1 MVEGVL
7 NLSGTVFSASW
18 VTLLES
24 RIATR
29 TVARF
34 IATRAMGALARSAA
48 GDWVPYVGW
57 AIAIGSVA
65 YAGYEAYNELAINW
79 SKLENE
85 TYDEDD
91 LAVFRMGFTAARQR
105 FIATEKG
112 AEAERSRQKYILI
125 PSEVM
130 PTVAAIDAVGIG
142 QYGNILTWDPAG
154 AAARRRQ
161 AITKLGAAGMVSMSD
176 GTRLRGSW
184 EEYPFAVTLAPRPG
198 SWVDRAPLRENWI
211 QGGFIRAAAI
221 VQDFH
226 PNDILLCYIL

>member
-7 NLSGTVFSASW
+7 NLSGTTLSATL

-24 RIATR
+24 RIAPR
-29 TVARF
+29 AVARF
-34 IATRAMGALARSAA
+34 IATRAMGALAGSAA

-79 SKLENE
+79 SKLEHE

-105 FIATEKG
+105 FIATAKG

-130 PTVAAIDAVGIG
+130 PTVAAIDAVGMRE
-142 QYGNILTWDPAG
+142 YGNVLTWDPAG

-161 AITKLGAAGMVSMSD
+161 AIALLGSAGSVSMND

-184 EEYPFAVTLAPRPG
+184 EEYPFAVTFAPRPG
-198 SWVDRAPLRENWI
+198 SYVARAPLRENWI

-221 VQDFH
+221 VQDFQV
-226 PNDILLCYIL
+226 NDTLLCFIL